1 MMDILYSVLILLGV
15 FAVGFLGV
23 YLKRKKGIEDSDLEM
38 FRLIIRM
45 SDHIVKT
52 FDKIKYKG
60 DISKIMQYVIEAIDF
75 ILEYEDIEETELIMK
90 KDLIM
95 VKTREICEREGISL
109 DDELFE
115 IIDESI
121 DFAINNKYI

>member
-1 MMDILYSVLILLGV
+1 MDILYSVLILAGI
-15 FAVGFLGV
+15 FAIGFAGV
-23 YLKRKKGIEDSDLEM
+23 YFKKKYNVKDSDLEM
-38 FRLIIRM
+38 FQLILKM
-45 SDHIVKT
+45 SDHVVAT
-52 FDKIKYKG
+52 FNQIKYKG
-60 DISKIMQYVIEAIDF
+60 EISKIMKYVIEAIDF
-75 ILEYEDIEETELIMK
+75 VLEYEDIEEHELIMK

-95 VKTREICEREGISL
+95 VKTREICAREGIEL

>member
-1 MMDILYSVLILLGV
+1 MDILYSVLILLGV

-23 YLKRKKGIEDSDLEM
+23 YLKRKKRIEDSDLEM

-60 DISKIMQYVIEAIDF
+60 ELSKIMKYVIEAIDF
-75 ILEYEDIEETELIMK
+75 VLEYEDIPETELVMK

-95 VKTREICEREGISL
+95 VKTREICEREGIVV

>member
-1 MMDILYSVLILLGV
+1 MDILYSVLILLGV

-60 DISKIMQYVIEAIDF
+60 ELSKIMKYVIEAIDF
-75 ILEYEDIEETELIMK
+75 VLEYEDIPETELVMK

-95 VKTREICEREGISL
+95 VKTREICEREGIVV